1 MSDSQRID
9 RWLWHARL
17 AKTRSLAAGLVADGR
32 IRLNR
37 VRIVKPSHPVRR
49 GDIVTAGLPGGVRVL
64 RVEGFAERRGPAPA
78 AQALFADLT
87 PPEPADASA
96 GVAVSVGAR
105 APGAGR
111 PTKRERRHLDTWK
124 QSLPAPDD

>member
-37 VRIVKPSHPVRR
+37 VRIVKPAHPVRQ
-49 GDIVTAGLPGGVRVL
+49 GDIVTASLPGGVRVL
-64 RVEGFAERRGPAPA
+64 RVEGFSERRGA
-78 AQALFADLT
+78 ASAVQALYADLT
-87 PPEPADASA
+87 PPEPAGAAA
-96 GVAVSVGAR
+96 GGAEPVGTR

-111 PTKRERRHLDTWK
+111 PTKRERRHLVTWK